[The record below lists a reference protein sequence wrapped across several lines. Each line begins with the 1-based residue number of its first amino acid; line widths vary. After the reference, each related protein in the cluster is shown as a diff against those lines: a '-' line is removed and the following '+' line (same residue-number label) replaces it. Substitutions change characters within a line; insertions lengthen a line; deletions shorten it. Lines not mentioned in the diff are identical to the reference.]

1 MNIEDI
7 KRTLQDVTFDVSDGL
22 QHKVLGPDSQN
33 LASRLVNA
41 QIDDKQLLLLFDV
54 TGLSA
59 DNQYALR
66 VAVENAL
73 KCDKSVHVSF
83 TMETKPP
90 TAKAPHSSKNPI
102 NKKSIPN
109 VGKIMLVASGKG
121 GVGKSTT
128 AVNLAF
134 AFQQLGL
141 RVGVLDADIYG
152 PSLPLM
158 LDCYEKPDVS
168 VDKKLIPIKKYGLS
182 VMSMGFLIDQAM
194 PMIWRGPMVQGA
206 LHQLLFDVDWGHQ
219 GELDLL
225 VIDTPPGTGDVH
237 LTLAQQLIVDGA
249 VIVSTPQDMAL
260 IDAKK
265 AIAMFDKV
273 AIPVLGMIENMAYFC
288 CPNCNQTTEI
298 FSREG
303 AHKAADAAG
312 IPFLGAIPLTPE
324 IRMACDRGAP
334 LLVDSSLTESA
345 LLYKNIS
352 HLVAHHLNLK

>member
-7 KRTLQDVTFDVSDGL
+7 KRTLQHITFDLADSL
-22 QHKVLGPDSQN
+22 QNKTSDSQN
-33 LASRLVNA
+33 MALRLVSA
-41 QIDDKQLLLLFDV
+41 QADDKQILLLFDA

-59 DNQYALR
+59 DSQYAAK
-66 VAVENAL
+66 VTVENAL
-73 KCDKSVHVSF
+73 KGDKTIHVSF
-83 TMETKPP
+83 TMETKLVAANPSHTP
-90 TAKAPHSSKNPI
+90 KNSM

-109 VGKIMLVASGKG
+109 IKKIIIVASGKG

-128 AVNLAF
+128 ALNLAF
-134 AFQQLGL
+134 AFQEQGL
-141 RVGVLDADIYG
+141 RVGLLDADIYG

-158 LDCYEKPDVS
+158 LGCYDKPDVS
-168 VDKKLIPIKKYGLS
+168 SDKKLIPIKKYGLS
-182 VMSMGFLIDQAM
+182 VMSIGFLIDQAM

-206 LHQLLFDVDWGHQ
+206 LHQLLFDVAWGQ
-219 GELDLL
+219 EGELDLL

-273 AIPVLGMIENMAYFC
+273 SIPVVGMIENMAYFC
-288 CPNCNQTTEI
+288 CPNCNKTTDI

-312 IPFLGAIPLTPE
+312 IPFLGAIPLTPD
-324 IRMACDRGAP
+324 IRMACDRGIP
-334 LLVDSSLTESA
+334 LAVDSLLADSVA
-345 LLYKNIS
+345 LYREIS
-352 HLVAHHLNLK
+352 QLVVSSLNLK